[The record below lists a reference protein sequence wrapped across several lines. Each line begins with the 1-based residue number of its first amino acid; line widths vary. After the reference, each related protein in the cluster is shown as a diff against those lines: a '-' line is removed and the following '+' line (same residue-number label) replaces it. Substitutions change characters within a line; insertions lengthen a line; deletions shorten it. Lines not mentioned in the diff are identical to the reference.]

1 MTDDALCL
9 EEGHG
14 TSATGQTAKLR
25 RENGFVLVTMATDA
39 KLQRKE
45 ELFTGFASVRAFMY
59 SNRCSHLTDMK
70 VRVCLFTKWRVSLR
84 TSALEY
90 R

>member
-9 EEGHG
+9 EEGRG
-14 TSATGQTAKLR
+14 TSVTGQTAKR
-25 RENGFVLVTMATDA
+25 QRENSFILVTMATNA

-45 ELFTGFASVRAFMY
+45 ELFKGFVSVRAFLY
-59 SNRCSHLTDMK
+59 SNRCSHLTDKK
-70 VRVCLFTKWRVSLR
+70 VGVCLFTKWMVALWR
-84 TSALEY
+84 SALEY

>member
-14 TSATGQTAKLR
+14 ASATGQTAKLQR
-25 RENGFVLVTMATDA
+25 KNSFILVTIATNA
-39 KLQRKE
+39 KLQRKDR
-45 ELFTGFASVRAFMY
+45 LFKGFVSVRAFMY
-59 SNRCSHLTDMK
+59 SDRCSHLTDKK
-70 VRVCLFTKWRVSLR
+70 VGACLFTKWMVSLWR
-84 TSALEY
+84 SAWEY